1 MFLWLW
7 IAVPSLGVAPR
18 LMAAEPPEPLDCT
31 AEDGADAE
39 SVRSAQT
46 AWAKYL
52 GENGIEKSFPL
63 DLEGKVRVEMIL
75 IPSGKYYRG
84 EGKNTSIITLTRPL
98 WVGKY
103 EVTQQQYATVAGR
116 NPSHFD
122 QKDTAA
128 YPVDAV
134 SHRQAIAFCE
144 RANLLTDGEF
154 RLPTEAEWEY
164 AYRAGTRSTWY
175 NGDDE
180 TRVGEIAQYREN
192 NFQQP
197 GKVGSRAPNAFGL
210 HDMAGNLWEIV
221 SDYWTPR
228 YDRRTTVDPI
238 GPEKGQGCVTRG
250 GNWSG
255 DTQQVRAANRTRD
268 AETYAGAHL
277 GFRVVHM
284 AQLPK
289 AALPAPQP
297 LDCTSPNGADA
308 ATVLASQR
316 AWTRHMG
323 AASHEK
329 LFPITEDRK
338 VSVRMVLLPPG
349 KYYQGNSGKGAIVT
363 LTRPLWVGK
372 YEVTQ

>member
-1 MFLWLW
+1 MQEFVRGSFPL
-7 IAVPSLGVAPR
+7 IAVAILLLGLKQNLNADEV
-18 LMAAEPPEPLDCT
+18 PPPLDCT

-52 GENGIEKSFPL
+52 GEDGIEKSFPL
-63 DLEGKVRVEMIL
+63 DRDGKVRIEMIL
-75 IPSGKYYRG
+75 IPPGRYYRG
-84 EGKNTSIITLTRPL
+84 EGKNTVIVTLTQPL

-103 EVTQQQYATVAGR
+103 EVTQQQYAAVAGR

-122 QKDTAA
+122 QKDASA

-144 RANLLTDGEF
+144 QANMLTDGEF

-164 AYRAGTRSTWY
+164 AYRAGTRTTWY

-180 TRVGEIAQYREN
+180 TKVEAIAQFGEN
-192 NFQQP
+192 NRRQP
-197 GKVGSRAPNAFGL
+197 AKVGSRAPNAFGL

-250 GNWSG
+250 GNWG
-255 DTQQVRAANRTRD
+255 GIA
-268 AETYAGAHL
+268 
-277 GFRVVHM
+277 
-284 AQLPK
+284 
-289 AALPAPQP
+289 
-297 LDCTSPNGADA
+297 
-308 ATVLASQR
+308 
-316 AWTRHMG
+316 
-323 AASHEK
+323 
-329 LFPITEDRK
+329 
-338 VSVRMVLLPPG
+338 
-349 KYYQGNSGKGAIVT
+349 
-363 LTRPLWVGK
+363 
-372 YEVTQ
+372 